1 MEIKECPKF
10 NTTNA
15 RFTLHLPTPKL
26 LSSIFYLYATRY
38 YDGKKKIKIKQ
49 NNEEN
54 NAEVLK
60 TEKDL
65 LFHKMET
72 ISWKD
77 KNTDY

>member
-1 MEIKECPKF
+1 MQDLPC
-10 NTTNA
+10 TC
-15 RFTLHLPTPKL
+15 LHRSSLAQFSTYML
-26 LSSIFYLYATRY
+26 LAIMMGR
-38 YDGKKKIKIKQ
+38 KRIKIKQ

-72 ISWKD
+72 TSWKD

>member
-1 MEIKECPKF
+1 M
-10 NTTNA
+10 
-15 RFTLHLPTPKL
+15 L
-26 LSSIFYLYATRY
+26 LAIMMGR
-38 YDGKKKIKIKQ
+38 KRIKIKQ